1 MEKGVIDRIVAGR
14 HAVLLVGD
22 DEKEMVIPIIM
33 LPAGLKEGDWVK
45 VEWQNGQ
52 IRRVERDPDE
62 TEERKKGIAA
72 KLNLLKKGQ
81 HSKFKK

>member
-62 TEERKKGIAA
+62 TAERKKGIAA